1 MIPTAVAVAVASV
14 EVMEVAA
21 EVTEAVVVP
30 ADMGVVAEATVVVV
44 PGAAS
49 VEASVE
55 AMAVVALG
63 DGDKRTASFVFS
75 SSSLLPS
82 SFFNEC
88 S

>member
-1 MIPTAVAVAVASV
+1 MVPTAVAVAVASV

-49 VEASVE
+49 VEA
-55 AMAVVALG
+55 MAVVALG